1 MMTPLNRR
9 IFLTLISTVIITIIA
24 QVLYFSQTQALTP
37 SRVTCKEE
45 LVALVGLP
53 DLALVSEAHYVRHRS
68 LSDVFSYFNESP
80 ELLEYFPST
89 FVYHYA
95 PNANPS
101 RIDRVF

>member
-1 MMTPLNRR
+1 MVARVT
-9 IFLTLISTVIITIIA
+9 FLTLFFTVCVTIMA
-24 QVLYFSQTQALTP
+24 QLLYFSNIQGLT
-37 SRVTCKEE
+37 SSMITCKED

>member
-1 MMTPLNRR
+1 MIHRNSHL
-9 IFLTLISTVIITIIA
+9 ILTLFTTLCVTLMA
-24 QVLYFSQTQALTP
+24 QMLYFSHAHALTP
-37 SRVTCKEE
+37 SKITCKEE

-53 DLALVSEAHYVRHRS
+53 DLALVSETHYVRHHS

-95 PNANPS
+95 PNANSS

>member
-1 MMTPLNRR
+1 MHLNSHLM
-9 IFLTLISTVIITIIA
+9 LTLFITLCVTIMA
-24 QVLYFSQTQALTP
+24 QLLYFSTAQGLTP
-37 SRVTCKEE
+37 SMITCKKE

-95 PNANPS
+95 PNAQPS
-101 RIDRVF
+101 RIERVF

>member
-1 MMTPLNRR
+1 MVTRVT
-9 IFLTLISTVIITIIA
+9 FLTLFLTLSVTIIA
-24 QVLYFSQTQALTP
+24 QLLYFSHTQGLTP
-37 SRVTCKEE
+37 SMMTCKEE
-45 LVALVGLP
+45 LVALLGLP

-95 PNANPS
+95 PNAQPS
-101 RIDRVF
+101 RIERVF

>member
-1 MMTPLNRR
+1 MRWM
-9 IFLTLISTVIITIIA
+9 FGAFFFTLCVTLMA
-24 QVLYFSQTQALTP
+24 QLFYYAHMYALTP
-37 SRVTCKEE
+37 EKITCKET
-45 LVALVGLP
+45 LSSFVGLP

-95 PNANPS
+95 PLVSPS
-101 RIDRVF
+101 RRERVF

>member
-1 MMTPLNRR
+1 MIHLNSHL
-9 IFLTLISTVIITIIA
+9 IVTLFLTLCVTIMA
-24 QVLYFSQTQALTP
+24 QLLYFSHTQGLTP
-37 SRVTCKEE
+37 SMITCKEE
-45 LVALVGLP
+45 LVSLVGLP

-95 PNANPS
+95 PNAHPS

>member
-1 MMTPLNRR
+1 MVTRVT
-9 IFLTLISTVIITIIA
+9 FLTLFITLCVTIMA
-24 QVLYFSQTQALTP
+24 QLLYFSTAQGLTP
-37 SRVTCKEE
+37 SMMTCKEE

-53 DLALVSEAHYVRHRS
+53 DLALVGEAHYVRHRS

-95 PNANPS
+95 PNAQPS
-101 RIDRVF
+101 RIERVF

>member
-1 MMTPLNRR
+1 MMHLNSHLM
-9 IFLTLISTVIITIIA
+9 LTLFITLCVTIMA
-24 QVLYFSQTQALTP
+24 QLLYFSNTQGLTL
-37 SRVTCKEE
+37 SKITCKEE

-95 PNANPS
+95 PNAQPS
-101 RIDRVF
+101 RIERVF

>member
-1 MMTPLNRR
+1 MGARVT
-9 IFLTLISTVIITIIA
+9 FLTLLTTLCVTLIA
-24 QVLYFSQTQALTP
+24 QLLYFSHTQGLTP
-37 SRVTCKEE
+37 SMITCKEE
-45 LVALVGLP
+45 FIALVGLP

-95 PNANPS
+95 PNAHPS

>member
-1 MMTPLNRR
+1 M
-9 IFLTLISTVIITIIA
+9 IA
-24 QVLYFSQTQALTP
+24 
-37 SRVTCKEE
+37 CKEE

-95 PNANPS
+95 PSSNPS
-101 RIDRVF
+101 RIERVF

>member
-1 MMTPLNRR
+1 MGARVT
-9 IFLTLISTVIITIIA
+9 FLTLFTTLSLTIMA
-24 QVLYFSQTQALTP
+24 QLLYFSHTQGLTH
-37 SRVTCKEE
+37 SMITCKEE
-45 LVALVGLP
+45 LVAMVGLP

-95 PNANPS
+95 PNAQPS
-101 RIDRVF
+101 RIERVF

>member
-1 MMTPLNRR
+1 MTSFNRCTF
-9 IFLTLISTVIITIIA
+9 ITLLLTLCVTIIV
-24 QVLYFSQTQALTP
+24 QVLYFSNVQGLTP
-37 SRVTCKEE
+37 AKITCKET
-45 LVALVGLP
+45 LVSLVGLP

-95 PNANPS
+95 PYSHPS
-101 RIDRVF
+101 RIERAF